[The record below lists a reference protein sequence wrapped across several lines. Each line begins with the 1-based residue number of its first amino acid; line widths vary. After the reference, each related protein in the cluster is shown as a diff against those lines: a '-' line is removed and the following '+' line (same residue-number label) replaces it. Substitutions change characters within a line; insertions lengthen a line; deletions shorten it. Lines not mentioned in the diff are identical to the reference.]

1 MSFLDEYFFNPILAN
16 GWFNPINT
24 LVYSI
29 ILVIAVYFVFRLLKR
44 MKIRIDTSFTI
55 SILPFI
61 VWAASTRVL
70 HDAAVANAL
79 PPAINEFYSL
89 PIFPTPGSYFI
100 TFTLALATLLI
111 SLVLQRYKNIPYYR
125 TMTSLG
131 VVYCIINFIIL
142 PLPNPYPLLLIGGI
156 TALWALLFSLP
167 RLLIKGPG
175 KQRENLPHKT
185 KGRRQQTTTVPFAMK
200 LRNLFSWENDLI
212 LSAHFLDATA
222 TVVSL
227 MLFGYVEQ
235 HVVPRMLF
243 PYMGPYA
250 MFFLKAAVVIPVLW
264 LLDRHKADDP
274 RSAEFIHFLKTVVL
288 ILGLAPGLRDTL
300 RLMAGV

>member
-1 MSFLDEYFFNPILAN
+1 MSFLEDYFLNPILAN

-29 ILVIAVYFVFRLLKR
+29 ILIIAVYYVYKLLKR
-44 MKIRIDTSFTI
+44 MDIKIDTNFTI

-61 VWAASTRVL
+61 VWASSTRVL
-70 HDAAVANAL
+70 HDAAVSSAL
-79 PPAINEFYSL
+79 PPAINDFYSL
-89 PIFPTPGSYFI
+89 PVFPTPGSYFI
-100 TFTLALATLLI
+100 TFTLALMTLLI
-111 SLVLQRYKNIPYYR
+111 SLAFQKYKDIPYYK

-131 VVYCIINFIIL
+131 VIFCIINFILL
-142 PLPNPYPLLLIGGI
+142 PLPNPYPFLLIFGI
-156 TALWALLFSLP
+156 TAAWALLFSAP
-167 RLLIKGPG
+167 QLIPGIPG
-175 KQRENLPHKT
+175 KVRK
-185 KGRRQQTTTVPFAMK
+185 
-200 LRNLFSWENDLI
+200 LFSWENDFI

-227 MLFGYVEQ
+227 TLFGYVEQ
-235 HVVPRMLF
+235 HVVPRLFF

-250 MFFLKAAVVIPVLW
+250 MFFLKAIVVIPVLW
-264 LLDRHKADDP
+264 VLDHHKAEDP
-274 RSAEFIHFLKTVVL
+274 HSAEFIHFLKIVVL

>member
-1 MSFLDEYFFNPILAN
+1 MSFIDDYFLNPILAN
-16 GWFNPINT
+16 GWFNPVNT

-29 ILVIAVYFVFRLLKR
+29 ILVIAVYYVYKLLKK
-44 MKIRIDTSFTI
+44 MKIRIDTNFTI

-70 HDAAVANAL
+70 HDAAVANIL
-79 PPAINEFYSL
+79 PQAINDFYSSPL
-89 PIFPTPGSYFI
+89 FPTPGSYFI
-100 TFTLALATLLI
+100 TFTLALITLLI
-111 SLVLQRYKNIPYYR
+111 SLGVQKYKDIPYYR

-131 VVYCIINFIIL
+131 VVYCIINFILL

-156 TALWALLFSLP
+156 TLLWAGLFFLPQFIPGIPGKVKKLFS
-167 RLLIKGPG
+167 
-175 KQRENLPHKT
+175 REND
-185 KGRRQQTTTVPFAMK
+185 F
-200 LRNLFSWENDLI
+200 I

-227 MLFGYVEQ
+227 TLFGYVEQ
-235 HVVPRMLF
+235 HVVPRLLF

-250 MFFLKAAVVIPVLW
+250 MFFLKAIVVIPVLW
-264 LLDRHKADDP
+264 LLDRHRADDP

>member
-1 MSFLDEYFFNPILAN
+1 MD
-16 GWFNPINT
+16 
-24 LVYSI
+24 
-29 ILVIAVYFVFRLLKR
+29 
-44 MKIRIDTSFTI
+44 IRIDTSFTI

-79 PPAINEFYSL
+79 PQAINDFYSL

-100 TFTLALATLLI
+100 TFTLVLITLLI
-111 SLVLQRYKNIPYYR
+111 SLGVQKYKDIPYYK

-131 VVYCIINFIIL
+131 VVFCIINFILL

-156 TALWALLFSLP
+156 TLLWAGLFTIPQLIPGIPGKVKKLFS
-167 RLLIKGPG
+167 
-175 KQRENLPHKT
+175 QENN
-185 KGRRQQTTTVPFAMK
+185 F
-200 LRNLFSWENDLI
+200 I

-227 MLFGYVEQ
+227 TLFGYVEQ
-235 HVVPRMLF
+235 HVVPRLLF

-250 MFFLKAAVVIPVLW
+250 MFFLKAIVVIPVLW
-264 LLDRHKADDP
+264 LLDRHRADDP
-274 RSAEFIHFLKTVVL
+274 KSAEFIHFLKTVVL